1 MHLLKEI
8 FEDVK
13 EGHEAIFDNDFLKY
27 LKKNDRGAYE
37 LTILAR
43 IAVIIGTPIVILLG
57 ISILFM
63 PILIF
68 LGLLAC

>member
-1 MHLLKEI
+1 M
-8 FEDVK
+8 
-13 EGHEAIFDNDFLKY
+13 FDNDFLKY

-43 IAVIIGTPIVILLG
+43 IAVIVGTPIVILLG

>member
-27 LKKNDRGAYE
+27 LKKK
-37 LTILAR
+37 
-43 IAVIIGTPIVILLG
+43 
-57 ISILFM
+57 
-63 PILIF
+63 
-68 LGLLAC
+68 

>member
-8 FEDVK
+8 FKDVK
-13 EGHEAIFDNDFLKY
+13 EGHEAMFDNDFLKY

-37 LTILAR
+37 VTIFTRIFLTVFI
-43 IAVIIGTPIVILLG
+43 PIMILLG
-57 ISILFM
+57 ISLLFM

>member
-1 MHLLKEI
+1 M
-8 FEDVK
+8 
-13 EGHEAIFDNDFLKY
+13 FDNDFLKY

-37 LTILAR
+37 VTIFTRIFLTVFI
-43 IAVIIGTPIVILLG
+43 PIMILLG
-57 ISILFM
+57 ISLLFM